1 MKVSKSSS
9 GTWRA
14 SSPLLPSSPP
24 PQNQHEGRWIKLR
37 DLAGLLA
44 SPPLLTPLKLI
55 SFYRSIFL
63 LQGILYYPIKG
74 LGQCTYT
81 DIIIV
86 AKYEGKR
93 KKDKVKVVE
102 VK

>member
-1 MKVSKSSS
+1 MFFDFKFIYLFF
-9 GTWRA
+9 R
-14 SSPLLPSSPP
+14 
-24 PQNQHEGRWIKLR
+24 
-37 DLAGLLA
+37 
-44 SPPLLTPLKLI
+44 
-55 SFYRSIFL
+55 FIFL

-102 VK
+102 V